1 MAPHPYRLHALAI
14 TATLIALPCAALAQ
28 QPRAP
33 VRPTARAD
41 AGLSPAETARR
52 AQPVARVGGV
62 TITVGEFEDL
72 LNEAPPQIRE
82 AYADPARRRE
92 YLEQIV
98 ATHLL
103 ADEARRRG
111 LDRDPQVSQS
121 IRQILRQRVE
131 QTVILEAITPE
142 SVTDEEV
149 RQWYQSHL
157 TDYQQP
163 EYRRATAV
171 IAADR
176 ETAQRVIDEA
186 RRARGDMR
194 RVRDLVRQH
203 SVDEESKRNEGD
215 LFYFQRT
222 GAPSGERAAVPAP
235 LAAAVFALTREM
247 DVTAQPVALAEGRFG
262 VAVLTGIRP
271 EMRRALDSP
280 GVTASIR
287 EFIVRERRREREERM
302 LADLRARLRPEVHE
316 DRLELV
322 RLPPSDLGS
331 LPPFIPPP
339 GASPPPPRPNAA
351 PRDGA
356 P

>member
-1 MAPHPYRLHALAI
+1 MAPPPSRSYALVIA
-14 TATLIALPCAALAQ
+14 ATLVALPGAALAQ
-28 QPRAP
+28 QPRPPAT
-33 VRPTARAD
+33 RPAARAD

-52 AQPVARVGGV
+52 AQPVARIGNV

-131 QTVILEAITPE
+131 QAVILEAITPE
-142 SVTDEEV
+142 SVSDEEV

-171 IAADR
+171 ITADR
-176 ETAQRVIDEA
+176 ATAQRVIDEA

-194 RVRDLVRQH
+194 RVRDLVRQI
-203 SVDEESKRNEGD
+203 G
-215 LFYFQRT
+215 
-222 GAPSGERAAVPAP
+222 RAHV
-235 LAAAVFALTREM
+235 
-247 DVTAQPVALAEGRFG
+247 
-262 VAVLTGIRP
+262 
-271 EMRRALDSP
+271 
-280 GVTASIR
+280 
-287 EFIVRERRREREERM
+287 
-302 LADLRARLRPEVHE
+302 
-316 DRLELV
+316 
-322 RLPPSDLGS
+322 
-331 LPPFIPPP
+331 
-339 GASPPPPRPNAA
+339 
-351 PRDGA
+351 
-356 P
+356 